1 MGRAAAAGTRAEQ
14 ILALRAVARTVLQP
28 EARAPLDFVERS
40 LREELGPSIP
50 KKRAA
55 DLLGVSVTALDRWVA
70 RGAIPV
76 VRVAGSSRQEL
87 DTDEVLW
94 LAELARGSG
103 GVAQA
108 VRRLAER
115 RERERRIVEAAE
127 LSTALTTIA
136 AAFGR

>member
-1 MGRAAAAGTRAEQ
+1 MGRAAVAGARAAQ
-14 ILALRAVARTVLQP
+14 ILALRAASQTVLEP
-28 EARAPLDFVERS
+28 SARAAVESVERS

-50 KKRAA
+50 KRRAA
-55 DLLGVSVTALDRWVA
+55 QLLGVSVTALDRWIA

-76 VRVAGSSRQEL
+76 VRVEGSSRQEV
-87 DTDEVLW
+87 DSAEVLR
-94 LAELARGSG
+94 LAELARDG
-103 GVAQA
+103 GGFASA

-115 RERERRIVEAAE
+115 RERERWIVEAAE